1 MADQQSNGLMPYAG
15 VTRCRTAG
23 VAASGGAHRGDG
35 GLSAL
40 ARTQPLA
47 APHTEENPVQL
58 QAQIRSAGLAVLE
71 WKCRFLS
78 LLNRDSRGNAGRCST
93 PAKQLGRTASPEVS
107 DPREGCCG
115 AAQGFGNS
123 WGTR

>member
-1 MADQQSNGLMPYAG
+1 MSLGVFGVQTWLWGQNEPFRCFPTPLARQGLADQQSNGLMPCAG
-15 VTRCRTAG
+15 VMRCGTAG
-23 VAASGGAHRGDG
+23 TTPSGGAHRGDG

-58 QAQIRSAGLAVLE
+58 QDQIRSAGLAVLE

-78 LLNRDSRGNAGRCST
+78 LLN
-93 PAKQLGRTASPEVS
+93 
-107 DPREGCCG
+107 
-115 AAQGFGNS
+115 
-123 WGTR
+123 